1 VCGLEKSWRCASV
14 LGLAEFREFD
24 LRNGEMCYRLTCVG
38 SDARGLTDERRC
50 EVMMKL
56 TN

>member
-1 VCGLEKSWRCASV
+1 VCGLEKSWGRASV
-14 LGLAEFREFD
+14 LGLAEFGEFD

-38 SDARGLTDERRC
+38 SDARGLTDERRRKI
-50 EVMMKL
+50 MMKL